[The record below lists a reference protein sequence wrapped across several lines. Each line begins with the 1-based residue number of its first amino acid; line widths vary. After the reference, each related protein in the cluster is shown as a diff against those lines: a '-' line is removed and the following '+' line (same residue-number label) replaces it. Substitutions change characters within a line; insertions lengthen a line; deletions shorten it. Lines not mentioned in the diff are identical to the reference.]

1 MDFANTFFTDIK
13 TRDIM
18 KYLQTFFLSLI
29 ALMMAAGLCAC
40 SSDDNEPEQP
50 EITDPTE
57 EVDDPAGT
65 ITLSMRNENYGSTR
79 LGRFYIDEGDNF
91 ANGYFASI
99 GSVNGL
105 GNISYIPKTGWA
117 SKISVTP
124 GCGYVA
130 YNEYDDTYYRIY
142 VTGYII
148 GSTSG
153 IIGAYVKYQTPF
165 HGADADITLSTD
177 NLVFDET
184 GGQVVEITN
193 TTIIPFTVE
202 SDADWCHVS
211 RASTLDWDFL
221 YNAIHVWVEAP
232 DSSEPTT
239 ANVTIT
245 ALNGKTK
252 TFTVT
257 RSGTKPY
264 ISCSP
269 STLTISPNDTG
280 GAITIY
286 SNIENVDDIV
296 ATSNV
301 DWLRVERISKI
312 SYTSPTLKSIEGRDV
327 SSIKATNNQDTYY
340 YTLICSVDVN
350 TGSERT
356 GVITLSAP
364 NAEST
369 TFTLTQE
376 GAHLTLSRS
385 EYTASAASG
394 SQDFRITTTI
404 PAEKLSVSS
413 SATWLEGS
421 IVEDGQ
427 YKYLRTKW
435 DSNGSEQERNAT
447 ITVKTEELSTELTL
461 IQNGFSLNINKSQL
475 YFDRNASYQTITI
488 NCDAEYTLVSPED
501 WCTFSTNGNSVTI
514 RVAETTVDRT
524 TVLTFSGIETDKI
537 IEINQSKYAVNDEYN
552 ENGVTGT
559 VRYMNDDG
567 TRIIIKDLETTAAWS
582 TENVLIGAN
591 DSYDGRNNMTVVKA
605 IPNWQE
611 LYPAF
616 ALVDALNVDGVTGW
630 YLPASTELYN
640 CGGRRGIW
648 SSTER
653 STYSADTGSYYD
665 YKDSNNSVW
674 AAHRF

>member
-1 MDFANTFFTDIK
+1 
-13 TRDIM
+13 M

-65 ITLSMRNENYGSTR
+65 ITLSMRNENNGSTR

-91 ANGYFASI
+91 TNGYFTSI

-117 SKISVTP
+117 SKIAVTP

-148 GSTSG
+148 GSTSYG
-153 IIGAYVKYQTPF
+153 IIGASVKYQTPF
-165 HGADADITLSTD
+165 HGADADISLSTD

-184 GGQVVEITN
+184 GGEQAVEITN

-211 RASTLDWDFL
+211 RATTLDRNFL
-221 YNAIHVWVEAP
+221 YNAINVWVEP
-232 DSSEPTT
+232 SDSTEPTT

-312 SYTSPTLKSIEGRDV
+312 SYTSPTLKSIEGRNV

-385 EYTASAASG
+385 EYTAPAASG

-435 DSNGSEQERNAT
+435 DANVSDQKRNAT
-447 ITVKTEELSTELTL
+447 ITVKTEELSTELNV
-461 IQNGFSLNINKSQL
+461 IQKGISLSISTSQL
-475 YFDRNASYQTITI
+475 YFDRNASLRTINI
-488 NCDAEYTLVSPED
+488 NCDAEYKLVSPED
-501 WCTFSTNGNSVTI
+501 WCTLSTNGNDVTI
-514 RVAETTVDRT
+514 RIAETTVDRT
-524 TVLTFSGIETDKI
+524 TVLTFSGIETDKK

-559 VRYMNDDG
+559 VRYMSDDG

-582 TENVLIGAN
+582 TENVRIGAN
-591 DSYDGRNNMTVVKA
+591 DYYDGRNNMTVVKA

-630 YLPASTELYN
+630 YLPARDELDN
-640 CGGRRGIW
+640 CGGRGGIW
-648 SSTER
+648 SSTEH
-653 STYSADTGSYYD
+653 STSNAYTDSYY
-665 YKDSNNSVW
+665 YKKDTNGSVW

>member
-1 MDFANTFFTDIK
+1 
-13 TRDIM
+13 
-18 KYLQTFFLSLI
+18 
-29 ALMMAAGLCAC
+29 MAAGLCAC

-65 ITLSMRNENYGSTR
+65 ITLSMRNENNGSTR

-148 GSTSG
+148 GSTSYG

-165 HGADADITLSTD
+165 HGADADISLSTD

-184 GGQVVEITN
+184 GGEQAVEITN

-202 SDADWCHVS
+202 SDADWCHVY
-211 RASTLDWDFL
+211 RASTLDQNFL
-221 YNAIHVWVEAP
+221 YNAVNVWVEP
-232 DSSEPTT
+232 SDSSEPTT

-264 ISCSP
+264 IGCP
-269 STLTISPNDTG
+269 PT
-280 GAITIY
+280 ITIGSNGSGGSITII

-312 SYTSPTLKSIEGRDV
+312 SYTSPALKSIEGRDV
-327 SSIKATNNQDTYY
+327 SSTKATNNQETYLY
-340 YTLICSVDVN
+340 GLIWSTDEN

-369 TFTLTQE
+369 TVTFTQQ
-376 GAHLTLSRS
+376 GASLTLSRS

-404 PAEKLSVSS
+404 PAEKLSVSN

-435 DSNGSEQERNAT
+435 DSNGSEQERSAT
-447 ITVKTEELSTELTL
+447 ITVKTEELSAELTL
-461 IQNGFSLNINKSQL
+461 IQNGFSLNISKSQL
-475 YFDRNASYQTITI
+475 YFDRNASLQTITI
-488 NCDAEYTLVSPED
+488 NCDAEYTLVSPVD

-514 RVAETTVDRT
+514 RIAETTVDRT
-524 TVLTFSGIETDKI
+524 TVLTFSGIETDKK
-537 IEINQSKYAVNDEYN
+537 IEIDQSKYAVNDEYN

-559 VRYMNDDG
+559 VRYMSDS
-567 TRIIIKDLETTAAWS
+567 TRIIIKDLETTAVWS
-582 TENVLIGAN
+582 TENVRIGAN
-591 DSYDGRNNMTVVKA
+591 DEYDGRNNMTVVKA

-630 YLPASTELYN
+630 YLPAHNELNN
-640 CGGRRGIW
+640 CGGGSTEW
-648 SSTER
+648 SSTEVA
-653 STYSADTGSYYD
+653 SSMASTGSYD
-665 YKDSNNSVW
+665 ISKDSNNGVW

>member
-1 MDFANTFFTDIK
+1 
-13 TRDIM
+13 M
-18 KYLQTFFLSLI
+18 KYLQTFFLYLI

-65 ITLSMRNENYGSTR
+65 ITLSMRNENNGSTR

-99 GSVNGL
+99 GEVNGL

-117 SKISVTP
+117 SKIAVTP

-148 GSTSG
+148 GSTSYG

-184 GGQVVEITN
+184 GGEQAVEITN

-202 SDADWCHVS
+202 SDADWCHVY
-211 RASTLDWDFL
+211 RASTLDQNFL
-221 YNAIHVWVEAP
+221 YNAVNVWVEAP

-269 STLTISPNDTG
+269 STLTIGPNDIG
-280 GAITIY
+280 GGITIY

-301 DWLRVERISKI
+301 DWLRAESVSKI
-312 SYTSPTLKSIEGRDV
+312 SYTSPILKSIEGRDV
-327 SSIKATNNQDTYY
+327 SSTKATNNQETYY
-340 YTLICSVDVN
+340 YQLIWSADLN
-350 TGSERT
+350 TGSEERT

-369 TFTLTQE
+369 TVTFTQR
-376 GAHLTLSRS
+376 GASLTLSRS
-385 EYTASAASG
+385 EYTASAVSG
-394 SQDFRITTTI
+394 SQDFRITTYI
-404 PAEKLSVSS
+404 AAEKLSVSS

-435 DSNGSEQERNAT
+435 DSNGSEQERSAT
-447 ITVKTEELSTELTL
+447 ITVKTEELSTELNV
-461 IQNGFSLNINKSQL
+461 IQKGFSLNISESQL

-488 NCDAEYTLVSPED
+488 NCDVEYNLVSPVD

-524 TVLTFSGIETDKI
+524 TVLTFNGIETDKI
-537 IEINQSKYAVNDEYN
+537 IEIDQSKYAVNDEYN
-552 ENGVTGT
+552 ENGITGT

-582 TENVLIGAN
+582 TENVRIGAN
-591 DSYDGRNNMTVVKA
+591 DQYDGRNNMTVVKA

-630 YLPASTELYN
+630 YLPAIDELKN
-640 CGGRRGIW
+640 CGGSRDIW
-648 SSTER
+648 SSTEKNSY
-653 STYSADTGSYYD
+653 STYTGGGQSNYGQPSA
-665 YKDSNNSVW
+665 YKDSNNGVW

>member
-1 MDFANTFFTDIK
+1 
-13 TRDIM
+13 
-18 KYLQTFFLSLI
+18 
-29 ALMMAAGLCAC
+29 MAAGLCAC

-65 ITLSMRNENYGSTR
+65 ITLSMRNENNGSTR

-99 GSVNGL
+99 GEVNGL

-148 GSTSG
+148 GSASNG

-184 GGQVVEITN
+184 GGEQAIEITN

-202 SDADWCHVS
+202 SDADWCHVY
-211 RASTLDWDFL
+211 RASTLNQNFL
-221 YNAIHVWVEAP
+221 YNAVNVWVESS
-232 DSSEPTT
+232 DSTEPTT

-264 ISCSP
+264 IGCSP
-269 STLTISPNDTG
+269 ATATINPTDLG

-286 SNIENVDDIV
+286 SNIENVDDIA

-301 DWLRVERISKI
+301 DWLRVESVSKF
-312 SYTSPTLKSIEGRDV
+312 SFTSPTLKSIEGRDI
-327 SSIKATNNQDTYY
+327 SSTKATNNQETYRY
-340 YTLICSVDVN
+340 GLIWSADLN

-364 NAEST
+364 NAESA
-369 TFTLTQE
+369 TFTLTQR
-376 GAHLTLSRS
+376 GASLTLSRS

-404 PAEKLSVSS
+404 PTEKLSVSS

-421 IVEDGQ
+421 IVEDEQ
-427 YKYLRTKW
+427 YNKYLKIKW
-435 DSNGSEQERNAT
+435 DANVSEQERSAT
-447 ITVKTEELSTELTL
+447 ITVKTEELSAELTL
-461 IQNGFSLNINKSQL
+461 IQNGISLSISKSQL
-475 YFDRNASYQTITI
+475 YFDRNASLQTITI
-488 NCDAEYTLVSPED
+488 NCDVEYNLVSPED

-514 RVAETTVDRT
+514 RIAETTVDRT
-524 TVLTFSGIETDKI
+524 TVLTFNGIETDKI
-537 IEINQSKYAVNDEYN
+537 IEIDQSKYAVNDEYN

-582 TENVLIGAN
+582 TESVLIGAN

-630 YLPASTELYN
+630 YLPALTELRN
-640 CGGRRGIW
+640 CGGTHYFGGIW
-648 SSTER
+648 SSTEHN
-653 STYSADTGSYYD
+653 SSKAYSGDG
-665 YKDSNNSVW
+665 DSDRKYANETVW